1 MPPKNRTSVLMTL
14 PPEFYSGHRD
24 ADQSLYW
31 RSRRNSPLDL
41 HRGQPAGA
49 RVPPRYSWHRGRR
62 VAPGRPTRP
71 ASLPIR
77 PPERVK
83 GTGGEPQ
90 RQGRSVLRSVTG
102 DLGFPRAEMS
112 ESIRDNPNR
121 RLSHAGVA
129 IGDFALDPRPSSRGR
144 QAVRFGDGVALLD
157 LGDGRRRQLLPA
169 NA

>member
-1 MPPKNRTSVLMTL
+1 MVCFVGEVPWIIFLVILMISTPAAALSFIMPTC
-14 PPEFYSGHRD
+14 E
-24 ADQSLYW
+24 
-31 RSRRNSPLDL
+31 
-41 HRGQPAGA
+41 
-49 RVPPRYSWHRGRR
+49 
-62 VAPGRPTRP
+62 TRW
-71 ASLPIR
+71 
-77 PPERVK
+77 
-83 GTGGEPQ
+83 
-90 RQGRSVLRSVTG
+90 QGRSVLRSVTG

-157 LGDGRRRQLLPA
+157 LGNGSRRQLLPA

>member
-1 MPPKNRTSVLMTL
+1 MRYPREKCRLELPNAISDVSLMAST
-14 PPEFYSGHRD
+14 PEPH
-24 ADQSLYW
+24 QM
-31 RSRRNSPLDL
+31 
-41 HRGQPAGA
+41 
-49 RVPPRYSWHRGRR
+49 
-62 VAPGRPTRP
+62 
-71 ASLPIR
+71 
-77 PPERVK
+77 
-83 GTGGEPQ
+83 
-90 RQGRSVLRSVTG
+90 QGRSVLRSVTC

-129 IGDFALDPRPSSRGR
+129 IGDFALDSRPSSRGR

>member
-1 MPPKNRTSVLMTL
+1 MQDSPRVDRIRNLVAAR
-14 PPEFYSGHRD
+14 HRFSD
-24 ADQSLYW
+24 NARMLNLTGISTP
-31 RSRRNSPLDL
+31 RS
-41 HRGQPAGA
+41 
-49 RVPPRYSWHRGRR
+49 
-62 VAPGRPTRP
+62 T
-71 ASLPIR
+71 
-77 PPERVK
+77 
-83 GTGGEPQ
+83 
-90 RQGRSVLRSVTG
+90 QGRSVLRSVTG

-157 LGDGRRRQLLPA
+157 LGNGSRRQLLPA

>member
-1 MPPKNRTSVLMTL
+1 MFDDPKNLARAAFSMLSEKSNLEDLEKVASIAKSAAEARKAEIESENARATFWGGLGKNLSSIVV
-14 PPEFYSGHRD
+14 
-24 ADQSLYW
+24 
-31 RSRRNSPLDL
+31 PL
-41 HRGQPAGA
+41 
-49 RVPPRYSWHRGRR
+49 
-62 VAPGRPTRP
+62 
-71 ASLPIR
+71 ASMA
-77 PPERVK
+77 
-83 GTGGEPQ
+83 
-90 RQGRSVLRSVTG
+90 QGRSVLRSVTG

>member
-1 MPPKNRTSVLMTL
+1 M
-14 PPEFYSGHRD
+14 EYSG
-24 ADQSLYW
+24 
-31 RSRRNSPLDL
+31 
-41 HRGQPAGA
+41 
-49 RVPPRYSWHRGRR
+49 PPRRFLSRSHSESLRLSLSLLHYSSLCIDRIFLKG
-62 VAPGRPTRP
+62 
-71 ASLPIR
+71 ASA
-77 PPERVK
+77 
-83 GTGGEPQ
+83 G
-90 RQGRSVLRSVTG
+90 QGRSVLRSVTC

-144 QAVRFGDGVALLD
+144 QAVRLGDGVALLD